1 MQKQEKNEISVQL
14 VNDLLIRIRKT
25 LKDSADP
32 ILEKSTQRYFKE
44 DVKTYGIKSAFVK
57 KIAQENYSMIK
68 KADKKEIFY
77 ICENL
82 FQSGYLEE
90 SYIACNWSFR
100 IRKQFKPLD
109 FKVFESWIDNYI
121 TNWASCD
128 TFCNHTVGSFIE
140 TYPEFI
146 KNLQAWAKSKNRWM
160 RRASVV
166 SLIVP
171 AKKGIFLQEILQLTD
186 ILLLDID
193 DIVQKGYG
201 WLLKVSSAKNEK
213 EIFNYVMDHKKEM
226 PRTSLRYA
234 IEKMP
239 VDLKKLAMKK

>member
-1 MQKQEKNEISVQL
+1 VQKQENNEVSEQL
-14 VNDLLIRIRKT
+14 LEDLLISIRKT
-25 LKDSADP
+25 LKDNADQT
-32 ILEKSTQRYFKE
+32 IEKSTQRYFKE
-44 DVKTYGIKSAFVK
+44 NVKTYGIKSACVK
-57 KIAQENYSMIK
+57 KIAQDNYSMIK
-68 KADKKEIFY
+68 KADKKDVFY
-77 ICENL
+77 ICEKL

-90 SYIACNWSFR
+90 SFIACNWSYR
-100 IRKQFKPLD
+100 IRKQFKTMD
-109 FKVFESWIDNYI
+109 FKIFESWINNHI

-128 TFCNHTVGSFIE
+128 TFCNHTVGCFIE

-146 KNLQAWAKSKNRWM
+146 ENLQAWAKSKNRWM

-171 AKKGIFLQEILQLTD
+171 AKKGFFLQEILHLAD
-186 ILLLDID
+186 ILLLDKD
-193 DIVQKGYG
+193 DMVQKGYG

-213 EIFNYVMDHKKEM
+213 TIFNFVMDHKKEM

-239 VDLKKLAMKK
+239 VDLKKLAMEK